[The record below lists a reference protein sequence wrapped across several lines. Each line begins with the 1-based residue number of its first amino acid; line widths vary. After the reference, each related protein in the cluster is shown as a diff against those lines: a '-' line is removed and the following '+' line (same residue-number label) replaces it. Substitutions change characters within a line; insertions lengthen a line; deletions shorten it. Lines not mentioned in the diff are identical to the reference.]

1 MSTLD
6 PHKPTILSLAGTFS
20 ADEIAEELD
29 VTVSLLKQYCSKEGI
44 SLARTPEA
52 KRKYHIIPCMTC
64 RKDFKST
71 NRLTNRMCDKC
82 RQNSL
87 TVFDVVHRAGRENP
101 PLHPHPCAIGDCL
114 R

>member
-6 PHKPTILSLAGTFS
+6 RHIPAILSMVGTFS

-29 VTVSLLKQYCSKEGI
+29 IQVNSLKQLCSRECI

-52 KRKYHIIPCMTC
+52 KRKYTIIPCMCC
-64 RKDFKST
+64 RKDFRSVNKV
-71 NRLTNRMCDKC
+71 TNRMCDKC

-87 TVFDVVHRAGRENP
+87 TVFDVCQRGRP
-101 PLHPHPCAIGDCL
+101 
-114 R
+114 